1 MRNSARAER
10 GTAKVKAAIASA
22 VMAFAMFSVIPMPR
36 VEWKKENMRYML
48 CCLPLIGVLVG
59 FALWLWLRL
68 CNALGFGNFLYAAG
82 LALLPLFLSGG
93 IHLDGFCDTV
103 DALSSHAP
111 PERKREILKDSRAG
125 AFAVIFSAAYILLYA
140 ALASETPRT
149 DSAIVRLGLH
159 HVLARVA
166 GALASVVLAP
176 SGTTGML
183 ATFHDAAQK
192 RASGILIVWAVLC
205 AAALMWLSPISGAV
219 SVVLAALCFLYIRRM
234 SAREFGGMSGD
245 LAGHLITLTELVM
258 LLGLILS
265 ERLTAIWF

>member
-1 MRNSARAER
+1 M
-10 GTAKVKAAIASA
+10 KAIFASA

-48 CCLPLIGVLVG
+48 CCLPLIGILIG
-59 FALWLWLRL
+59 FVLWLWLRL
-68 CNALGFGNFLYAAG
+68 SNSLEFGNFLYAAG
-82 LALLPLFLSGG
+82 LTLLPLFLSGG
-93 IHLDGFCDTV
+93 IHFDGFCDTV
-103 DALSSHAP
+103 DALSSHAS

-125 AFAVIFSAAYILLYA
+125 AFAVIFAAAYILLYA
-140 ALASETPRT
+140 ALASETSRT
-149 DSAIVRLGLH
+149 DSAVLLIGLH
-159 HVLARVA
+159 HVLARVT

-192 RASGILIVWAVLC
+192 RAAVILIVWAILC
-205 AAALMWLSPISGAV
+205 AAALVWLSPVSGAV

-234 SAREFGGMSGD
+234 SAKEFGGMSGD
-245 LAGHLITLTELVM
+245 LAGYLITLAEIAM
-258 LLGLILS
+258 LLGFIFS